1 MRKQNNGEKRVR
13 KREKKR
19 EKERKR
25 EKGKKVRSNYKTEN
39 GGKLEMTERGTREE
53 KER

>member
-1 MRKQNNGEKRVR
+1 MR

-19 EKERKR
+19 ERKVG
-25 EKGKKVRSNYKTEN
+25 ENYKTEN